1 MDGYQEPF
9 FDLISSFLLHSK
21 IFVFSSYEKTRFDAE
36 PTFEIEW
43 FPLSFEILVKMFS
56 LRFIFAR
63 VFFFCFSRFVIV
75 NRKSSHHFH
84 VSIYEN
90 NVIEYQTERDSNYVL
105 NSMHV
110 HGNRVFIAPN
120 LCIWIETEKSGQ
132 SDVEVH
138 VAKKEQTRRI
148 RNAFRT
154 FDRSNKGQKLPIN
167 AAAHFERER
176 AAMCKVISRVGR
188 IMPKK
193 QDESKQPKKEA
204 ELKQA
209 ARRISDSD
217 FSAKFHH
224 INATNYK
231 NQFVRQKRVHK

>member
-1 MDGYQEPF
+1 MRFVLFVLRCEKQWMDTKSLF
-9 FDLISSFLLHSK
+9 STWFLLFLLHSK

-63 VFFFCFSRFVIV
+63 VCFFCFSRFVIV

-138 VAKKEQTRRI
+138 VAKKKSRPEE
-148 RNAFRT
+148 
-154 FDRSNKGQKLPIN
+154 
-167 AAAHFERER
+167 FEMQFEHLIVVT
-176 AAMCKVISRVGR
+176 K
-188 IMPKK
+188 
-193 QDESKQPKKEA
+193 
-204 ELKQA
+204 
-209 ARRISDSD
+209 
-217 FSAKFHH
+217 AKNFP
-224 INATNYK
+224 
-231 NQFVRQKRVHK
+231 